1 MINSVADRSDQ
12 KKPPRIAVIGDR
24 MRDIDQ
30 HMAHVKDHDCVPVV
44 RHVETVERSGGS
56 AIVAEMCVALGATVF
71 SVGLGESVKRRIFV
85 DGRFTLRVDDDRSEN
100 PTRADLAQWSADLC
114 VFFSGQSRQSRQGR
128 RKRHFCEDCYVKFHT
143 IAFHL
148 TKHGSDKDM
157 HHCYGPLYDF
167 LLGHNR
173 DRREPILEIGIHR
186 GASLRAWADAF
197 PNATVHGIDIN
208 SAATIDDHPRIV
220 THLLDVKDSLSLL
233 DIAAASGPFQLIVDD
248 GSHNIN
254 DIIIAFGVLYPFL
267 DGDGYYVIED
277 IANDGY
283 LQRLALLPG
292 AKVFDMR
299 HKTGRFDDV
308 LVVLTGQS
316 HRQI

>member
-1 MINSVADRSDQ
+1 
-12 KKPPRIAVIGDR
+12 
-24 MRDIDQ
+24 
-30 HMAHVKDHDCVPVV
+30 
-44 RHVETVERSGGS
+44 
-56 AIVAEMCVALGATVF
+56 
-71 SVGLGESVKRRIFV
+71 
-85 DGRFTLRVDDDRSEN
+85 
-100 PTRADLAQWSADLC
+100 
-114 VFFSGQSRQSRQGR
+114 
-128 RKRHFCEDCYVKFHT
+128 VKFHT